1 MAILIM
7 EVTAVRLYLSS
18 LQGRRVMDAKGDK
31 LARFVDL
38 TIPTGQATAEAKHV
52 ILRTQEGLRR
62 ADAHRLVIGQ
72 EGMICEQPYDSWEAF
87 DDTQAEV
94 RLIEDVMDKQVVD
107 IGNRKIIRV
116 NDIVLDYTAARVLIR
131 AVCVG
136 PTSFLRRLGGERLA
150 GVSRSLLKNRETT
163 IDWHHVMPL
172 GSVHSALRLAVP
184 WDKAAAFHPADL
196 AMLMEDLDS
205 QEQIA
210 MLSNLDLEKAAD
222 TLASIEEDQLRAAIL
237 RRLAPEKASDIVEEM
252 SPDDAA
258 DFLADLPA
266 PDADAILDGMEKP
279 SSESVRRLMEYDE
292 RTAGGIMTT
301 EFVALPPDIA
311 VDEAIK
317 RIRAIAEEAEAIYYI
332 YVVDAENHLAGV
344 FSLRELIV
352 SKSKDLLGSIMTEP
366 VIHAETEWSD
376 HECADLMARYDF
388 ISLPVTDADEHLL
401 GIITIDDV
409 IDLVMERGGWRRRA
423 QRRRPA

>member
-1 MAILIM
+1 
-7 EVTAVRLYLSS
+7 VRLYLSS

-38 TIPTGQATAEAKHV
+38 TIPTGEATAEAKHV

-62 ADAHRLVIGQ
+62 AEARRLVIGH
-72 EGMICEQPYDSWEAF
+72 EGMICEQPYDSWDTF
-87 DDTQAEV
+87 DGSHSEV
-94 RLIEDVMDKQVVD
+94 QLIEDVMDKQVVD

-116 NDIVLDYTAARVLIR
+116 NDIVLDYGPGRVLIKS
-131 AVCVG
+131 VCVG
-136 PTSFLRRLGGERLA
+136 AASFLRRLGGERLA
-150 GVSRSLLKNRETT
+150 GVSRSLFKNRETT

-172 GSVHSALRLAVP
+172 GSVDSALRLAVP

-205 QEQIA
+205 REQIA

-222 TLASIEEDQLRAAIL
+222 TLASLEEDGLRSAIL
-237 RRLAPEKASDIVEEM
+237 RRLAPGKASDIVEEM

-266 PDADAILDGMEKP
+266 PSADAILDGMGKP
-279 SSESVRRLMEYDE
+279 SSDSVRRLMEYDE

-301 EFVALPPDIA
+301 EYMALPPDIT

-317 RIRAIAEEAEAIYYI
+317 RIRTIAEEAEAVYYI
-332 YVVDAENHLAGV
+332 YVVDADNRLIGV

-352 SKSKDLLGSIMTEP
+352 ARAKDPVAGIMSQP
-366 VIHAETEWSD
+366 VIHAEADWHD
-376 HECADLMARYDF
+376 HECADIMARYNF
-388 ISLPVTDADEHLL
+388 ISLPVTDSEEHLL

-409 IDLVMERGGWRRRA
+409 IDLVMERGGWRRRPG
-423 QRRRPA
+423 RRRPA